1 MFQTNRLEKS
11 ILLIYKEPWKWI
23 SSTQSIE
30 WTSYIQWKVV
40 IIIFIPTL
48 ILIFNNIIQILID
61 YPVSE
66 QFFKIK
72 EYKYCWNEL

>member
-40 IIIFIPTL
+40 IIIFIPHL
-48 ILIFNNIIQILID
+48 GAIPILCKHFYRLVQHRMFSILLC
-61 YPVSE
+61 VS
-66 QFFKIK
+66 
-72 EYKYCWNEL
+72 L